1 MTPLPMI
8 APASGTSPATI
19 SHNGGYGR
27 FVHALTAT
35 RGGTL

>member
-8 APASGTSPATI
+8 VPASGPPPATI
-19 SHNGGYGR
+19 FHNRGYGR